1 MKKSDQKE
9 VHERQHTMTEENAE
23 ASVPEDESVC
33 GEEDPGAA
41 LEDFVTQRENEKS
54 KSQ

>member
-1 MKKSDQKE
+1 MKKSDQKGG
-9 VHERQHTMTEENAE
+9 HERERTMTDEDAE

-41 LEDFVTQRENEKS
+41 LEDFVTQRENK
-54 KSQ
+54 KRKP